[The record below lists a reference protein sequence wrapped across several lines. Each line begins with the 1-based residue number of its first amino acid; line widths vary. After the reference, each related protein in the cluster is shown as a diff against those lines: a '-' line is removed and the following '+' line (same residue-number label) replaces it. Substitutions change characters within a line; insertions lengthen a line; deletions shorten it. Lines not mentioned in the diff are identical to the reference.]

1 MLIFLSQHC
10 SYMKLSA
17 YLLTGILSQF
27 KVLCFSWIPAWHDG
41 ECMELEGTCVN
52 ALLHYVY
59 CICCIVFDK
68 ELDLTILSLYLK
80 VEVLYLYCI
89 IVIDRLQH

>member
-1 MLIFLSQHC
+1 
-10 SYMKLSA
+10 
-17 YLLTGILSQF
+17 
-27 KVLCFSWIPAWHDG
+27 
-41 ECMELEGTCVN
+41 MELEGTCVN